1 MKKLILG
8 IISVACVFSL
18 VGCSNTNNN
27 NNNELD
33 NNQENQQ
40 QEFNQKENNESDIDL
55 TDVYNSIIAAQPE
68 DLRDGIVFFPETD
81 AETINSFYPGL
92 TDISL
97 KQQEIYMPA
106 ITGFAQEIALVEVE
120 NSDDV
125 EKVKEI
131 FEKRIQQGKEEGTCD
146 PGVNEIWERN
156 ATVQTKGNYVAMIT
170 LPDGY
175 TIPEDVFAK

>member
-1 MKKLILG
+1 MKKIILG

-18 VGCSNTNNN
+18 VACSNTNNN
-27 NNNELD
+27 TELN
-33 NNQENQQ
+33 NNQEGQQ
-40 QEFNQKENNESDIDL
+40 QPAIQEENNKNDIEL

-68 DLRDGIVFFPETD
+68 ETRDGLVFFPETD
-81 AETINSFYPGL
+81 TETINSFYPGL
-92 TDISL
+92 SDISL
-97 KQQEIYMPA
+97 KQEEIYMPA

-120 NSDDV
+120 NTDDV

-131 FEKRIQQGKEEGTCD
+131 FNKRIEQGKEEGACD
-146 PGVNEIWERN
+146 PGVNKIWERN
-156 ATVQTKGNYVAMIT
+156 AVVQVKGNYVAMIV